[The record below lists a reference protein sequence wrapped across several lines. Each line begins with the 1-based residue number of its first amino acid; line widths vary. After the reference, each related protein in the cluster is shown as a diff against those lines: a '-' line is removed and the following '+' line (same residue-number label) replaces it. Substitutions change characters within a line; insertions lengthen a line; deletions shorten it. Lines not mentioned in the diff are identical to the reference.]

1 VTLVPAMGALALGAV
16 ISMFAVSGPWCQI
29 RRRACFE
36 PAGRPSS
43 VAPIKVAPEVPDG
56 PTLASP
62 PPPALSP
69 RSLPPQRLTLR
80 TVAARNPPRPHGPQ
94 FLGISSLHA
103 GAGHKVAITGRRL
116 KRAAQVLFIGH
127 ESGPAAARFVVWD
140 DTRLLVA
147 VPDLGDASQAAA
159 VAIRTEEGV
168 AVMVPAGS
176 ALVGLDTTPP
186 QVGPVA
192 VVPSGAA
199 FFGGGGAR
207 VVFVEDGATA
217 GAPGLSALF
226 VRRGGR
232 LLDAS
237 PDALVFCEDGAVA
250 PSLGRPPGA
259 VIVPTVNPC
268 FVDSLFHYT
277 GR

>member
-1 VTLVPAMGALALGAV
+1 
-16 ISMFAVSGPWCQI
+16 MFAVSGPWCQI

-36 PAGRPSS
+36 PGRPLS
-43 VAPIKVAPEVPDG
+43 VAPITVAPEVPDG
-56 PTLASP
+56 PTLASSR
-62 PPPALSP
+62 PPAISP
-69 RSLPPQRLTLR
+69 RSVAPQRLTLR
-80 TVAARNPPRPHGPQ
+80 TIAARNPPRPHGPQ
-94 FLGISSLHA
+94 LHDLSSRQA
-103 GAGHKVAITGRRL
+103 GAGHKVTITGRRL
-116 KRAAQVLFIGH
+116 KRATQVLFIGH
-127 ESGPAAARFVVWD
+127 ETGPAAARFVVWD

-217 GAPGLSALF
+217 SAHGVSALF

-232 LLDAS
+232 LLGAT
-237 PDALVFCEDGAVA
+237 PGALVFCEDGAVA
-250 PSLGRPPGA
+250 PSLGHPPGA
-259 VIVPTVNPC
+259 VVVPTVNPC